1 MKKKVKFLYIDKHT
15 LTRNFFESCLKS
27 SRYDI
32 NKSIELVT
40 LVDFSTFIHNLRDF
54 TPDLVF
60 FDVDTFLS
68 EANTED
74 FKKALEKDPYK
85 YVVCGKIEDVEQAK
99 LDWVWVLKK
108 PYFPHDLGL
117 QMRTFL
123 PNTGKENEVH

>member
-99 LDWVWVLKK
+99 LDWVRVLKK

-123 PNTGKENEVH
+123 PNMGKENEVH